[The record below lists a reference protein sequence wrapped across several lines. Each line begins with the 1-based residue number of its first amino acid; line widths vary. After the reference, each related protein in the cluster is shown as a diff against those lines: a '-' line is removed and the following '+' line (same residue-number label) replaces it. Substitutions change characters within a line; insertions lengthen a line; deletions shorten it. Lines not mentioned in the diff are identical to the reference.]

1 MRKEEEE
8 EEEEEKGG
16 FIDSDAA
23 VECGELRRVSV
34 CVCVNKKG
42 GKQCGAT
49 VVGCSAVRCQPG
61 ISCYRVSSRAASL
74 KAGPSSVAISP
85 LLPSTARQRRRL
97 HPQRQ
102 HLDLLP
108 SLRRKGWVNGWP
120 SGWVGWS
127 RFGTGRNE
135 TERVGLFY

>member
-1 MRKEEEE
+1 MC
-8 EEEEEKGG
+8 
-16 FIDSDAA
+16 
-23 VECGELRRVSV
+23 VCV

-85 LLPSTARQRRRL
+85 LLPSRL
-97 HPQRQ
+97 LSVSVGAYILSGSTWIFFPAC
-102 HLDLLP
+102 DE
-108 SLRRKGWVNGWP
+108 KGGSMGGLVG
-120 SGWVGWS
+120 GWVGLGLG
-127 RFGTGRNE
+127 RDGTKRN
-135 TERVGLFY
+135 GLGFSTNLFTLLLLLLLLL